1 VAKVELDAGAS
12 LLDLIESLEIPDRMS
27 QMVLVNGQQAKRD
40 RESRAGHALEEGDVV
55 AIFPPVAGG

>member
-1 VAKVELDAGAS
+1 MAKVELDAGAS
-12 LLDLIESLEIPDRMS
+12 LLDLIDSLEITDRLS

-40 RESRAGHALEEGDVV
+40 RKSRAAHILEDGDVV